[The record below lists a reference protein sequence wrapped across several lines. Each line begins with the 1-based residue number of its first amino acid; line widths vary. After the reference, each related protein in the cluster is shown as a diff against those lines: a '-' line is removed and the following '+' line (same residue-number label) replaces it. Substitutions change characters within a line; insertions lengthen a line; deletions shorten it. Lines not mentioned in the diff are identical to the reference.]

1 MHHRTFGATCENCPN
16 LTVNQRKDR
25 EMRDLPRGTVT
36 FLFTDIEGSTER
48 WERDRQAMAAAV
60 ARHLAL
66 LDAAINALGG
76 VHFKTVGDGVQ
87 AAFPTAPQAVTAAV
101 VGQRALLAE
110 DWGEIGPL
118 RVRMALHAG
127 EAAPDAR
134 GDYLAAPLNRLARIL
149 DAAHGG
155 QVLLSDAV
163 AGLVRDALPVGV
175 TLKALGEYRLRDILD
190 PEKIFQLH
198 HPELPATFPPLNTPG
213 HLPHNLP
220 IHPTPFLG
228 REREVEEIS
237 NLLLRPDV
245 RLVTLTGPGGV
256 GKTRL
261 GMRVAGEALESF
273 PDGAFMVDLA
283 RQADPDLVP
292 TATAT
297 ALGLREQPGQSMA
310 GMLGDY
316 LRDRHTLLLFDNF
329 EHILPAATLVADLL
343 AAAPGL
349 KVLVTSRAR
358 LGLQAEHEY
367 QVETLPVPDP
377 ALSLPLDE
385 LMSYD
390 AVALFISRAQA
401 LRPDFALTAAN
412 AKTISAIVC
421 QLDGLPLAIELAAA
435 RVKLLTPEAL
445 LVRLRSRLTLTGG
458 ARDLPARQRTLR
470 DTIAWSHDLLARGER
485 MLFRRLSIFVGGWT
499 LPGAEAVGAV
509 AAEGIIDPLEALAGL
524 VDQSLVDEFQQPGA
538 AHAEPRYVMLETIRE
553 FATEQL
559 AASGEAELV
568 ERAFEQFLITHTEAA
583 EEGLKGPDQQ
593 LWLDRLEAEHD
604 NLRAAMNRALD
615 RGDSPVAL
623 RLALRLWE
631 FWWIHGYPREGRDWL
646 ERTVALAGSV
656 DIAGRAA
663 AEFALGKLSLHMA
676 DYNAAEAHFRQS
688 LEARR
693 QLGDAQGEA
702 EVLSALAMIALNR
715 LANDE
720 ARVLGED
727 ALKIARASGD
737 RRGAAIALRILGMNA
752 REQGEYERSLGL
764 LEESMALGRA
774 LGDLAWTARIAS
786 QLGITHRLAGNSEQ
800 AQHLFATSREL
811 HTELGDRFALGV
823 IASQSG
829 HLAFDTGDVTRA
841 AALYAEALR
850 HFDFMGN
857 PEGLVEAIEWLAMVA
872 AAREEAIP
880 ALRLFG
886 AAAAAREA
894 LHLPPRLESDEQRV
908 APGVD
913 QATRAAGSEAPAALA
928 AGRTLSLEQ
937 ARDEAVELAKVA
949 AGPANV
955 DQ

>member
-1 MHHRTFGATCENCPN
+1 MPDFPS
-16 LTVNQRKDR
+16 
-25 EMRDLPRGTVT
+25 GTVT
-36 FLFTDIEGSTER
+36 FLVTDIEGSTAL
-48 WERDRQAMAAAV
+48 WERDRQAMAEAV
-60 ARHLAL
+60 DRHVSL
-66 LDAAINALGG
+66 LDAAIHAHGG
-76 VHFKTVGDGVQ
+76 VHFKTVGDAVQ

-101 VGQRALLAE
+101 EGQRSLLAE
-110 DWGEIGPL
+110 DWGALGRL
-118 RVRMALHAG
+118 QVRMALHAG
-127 EAAPDAR
+127 EAIPDAR
-134 GDYLAAPLNRLARIL
+134 GDYLAAPLNRLARLL

-163 AGLVRDALPVGV
+163 AGLVRDALPDGV
-175 TLKALGEYRLRDILD
+175 TLKALGEYRLRDILQ
-190 PEKIFQLH
+190 PETIFQLH
-198 HPELPATFPPLNTPG
+198 HPALPATFPPLNTPG
-213 HLPHNLP
+213 RVPHNLP

-237 NLLLRPDV
+237 NLLLRPEV
-245 RLVTLTGPGGV
+245 RLVTLTGVGGV

-261 GMRVAGEALESF
+261 GLRVAAEALESF
-273 PDGAFMVDLA
+273 PDGGFLVDLA
-283 RQADPDLVP
+283 RQTDPDLVP
-292 TATAT
+292 TASAS
-297 ALGLREQPGQSMA
+297 ALGLREQSGQTMT

-316 LRDRHTLLLFDNF
+316 LRNRRTLLLFDNF
-329 EHILPAATLVADLL
+329 EHLLPSAMLVADLL

-385 LMSYD
+385 LKAYD
-390 AVALFISRAQA
+390 AVALFISRVRA
-401 LRPDFALTAAN
+401 LRPDFALTAVN
-412 AKTISAIVC
+412 SKTVAAIVC

-435 RVKLLTPEAL
+435 RAKLLTPEAL
-445 LVRLRSRLTLTGG
+445 LVRLKSRLMLIGG

-470 DTIAWSHDLLARGER
+470 DTIAWSHDLLAPGER
-485 MLFRRLSIFVGGWT
+485 TLFRRLSIFVGGWT

-509 AAEGIIDPLEALAGL
+509 AAEGVIDPIEALAGL
-524 VDQSLVDEFQQPGA
+524 VDQSLVDELQRPGS
-538 AHAEPRYVMLETIRE
+538 AHGEPRYVMLETIRE
-553 FATEQL
+553 FAIEQL
-559 AASGEAELV
+559 AASGEAESV
-568 ERAFEQFLITHTEAA
+568 ERAFEEFLIAQTEAA

-593 LWLDRLEAEHD
+593 LWLDHLEAEHD

-615 RGDSPVAL
+615 RGDTPVAL

-646 ERTVALAGSV
+646 QQTVALAGSV

-663 AEFALGKLSLHMA
+663 AEFALGKLSLDMA
-676 DYNAAEAHFRQS
+676 DYDAAGAHFQQS

-715 LANDE
+715 LENHE
-720 ARVLGED
+720 ARELGED

-737 RRGAAIALRILGMNA
+737 RRGAATALRILGMTA
-752 REQGEYERSLGL
+752 REQGDYARALGL
-764 LEESMALGRA
+764 LEESLALGRA
-774 LGDLAWTARIAS
+774 LGDVAWTARVAS
-786 QLGITHRLAGNSEQ
+786 QLGITHRLAGNAEQ
-800 AQHLFATSREL
+800 ARHFLGTSRKL
-811 HTELGDRFALGV
+811 HTELGDRFALAV
-823 IASQSG
+823 VASQSG
-829 HLAFDTGDVTRA
+829 HLAFDAGDVTRA
-841 AALYAEALR
+841 VALYAEALR
-850 HFDFMGN
+850 HFDFVGN
-857 PEGLVEAIEWLAMVA
+857 PEGAVEAIEWLAMAA
-872 AAREEAIP
+872 AARGDAVP

-913 QATRAAGSEAPAALA
+913 QATRAAGNEALA

-937 ARDEAVELAKVA
+937 ARDEALELAKVA

-955 DQ
+955 DP